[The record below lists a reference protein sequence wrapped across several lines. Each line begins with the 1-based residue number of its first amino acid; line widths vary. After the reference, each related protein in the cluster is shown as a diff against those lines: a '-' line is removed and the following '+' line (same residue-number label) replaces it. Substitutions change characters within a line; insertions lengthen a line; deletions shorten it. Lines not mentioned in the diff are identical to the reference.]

1 MCTCCEGWYKGH
13 RGSGMEISWLG
24 LDDEELVG
32 AAVFSSLV
40 PIQEPTSS
48 TSRTGSVTFEMI

>member
-1 MCTCCEGWYKGH
+1 
-13 RGSGMEISWLG
+13 MEISWLG
-24 LDDEELVG
+24 LDDKELVG